1 MTEQLDADGRLR
13 HLLAID
19 GLPRAAI
26 ERLLDRAQQLA
37 ADARGGTALRNA
49 LAGTA
54 VCTLFFEPSTRTRSS
69 FLLAAQRGSA
79 PIPWRSTFPASST
92 SKGETA
98 LDTLRNIEAMGVR
111 GFVVRHR
118 EDGAV
123 AALAAAAAPGT
134 ALVNAGDGRSH
145 HPTQGLLDMLT
156 LRQAKGTDFSGLKV
170 LIVGDVKH
178 SRVARSDLRAL
189 RTLGTGEIRVFGP
202 ASLLPDDATLADC
215 VVPDDFD
222 SALDGVDAVMMLRLQ
237 RERMEEG
244 LVPSLEE
251 YHRDYGL
258 TEERLRRAAPDAVV
272 LHPGPMN
279 RGVEIDDAVADGAV
293 AGPAPGRERR
303 RGADGGAG
311 GSAGS
316 KRAGL
321 RLSRRARPAA
331 RKPSRASSQA
341 SAPIH
346 QRPSRRTNCICL
358 APRVRNAFHP
368 APRIFVQAA
377 PAGDVAVDPRARI
390 GFPFAETD
398 EPALHQQRA
407 ALFDEYF
414 ERLHLFLPGNR
425 LADHATGKEH
435 PRASRRGR
443 ERGRRGCRTRRTCAP
458 RAHRWR
464 RARRS
469 RPLLRE
475 QPRPQFRRLRIR
487 RIPGVVV
494 RVREFG

>member
-69 FLLAAQRGSA
+69 FLLAAQRLGADTLAFDVS
-79 PIPWRSTFPASST
+79 ASST

-156 LRQAKGTDFSGLKV
+156 LRQAKGADFSGLKV

-189 RTLGTGEIRVFGP
+189 RTLGAGEIRVFGP

-279 RGVEIDDAVADGAV
+279 RGVEIDDAVADGAQSLVLRQV
-293 AGPAPGRERR
+293 ANG
-303 RGADGGAG
+303 
-311 GSAGS
+311 
-316 KRAGL
+316 
-321 RLSRRARPAA
+321 
-331 RKPSRASSQA
+331 
-341 SAPIH
+341 
-346 QRPSRRTNCICL
+346 
-358 APRVRNAFHP
+358 
-368 APRIFVQAA
+368 
-377 PAGDVAVDPRARI
+377 VAVRMAVL
-390 GFPFAETD
+390 E
-398 EPALHQQRA
+398 EVL
-407 ALFDEYF
+407 
-414 ERLHLFLPGNR
+414 
-425 LADHATGKEH
+425 
-435 PRASRRGR
+435 GR
-443 ERGRRGCRTRRTCAP
+443 
-458 RAHRWR
+458 
-464 RARRS
+464 
-469 RPLLRE
+469 
-475 QPRPQFRRLRIR
+475 
-487 RIPGVVV
+487 
-494 RVREFG
+494 